1 MGVATSGVP
10 ESAPGTSVAQRNRVW
25 RTTDRGREV
34 PDSSVAPYNDLAWHD
49 FFIGTI
55 GAAAALTGL
64 LFVAISI
71 NLEQILKYPQL
82 PGRAAGTLGILVSA
96 LVVSGFA
103 LAPGQGSRTLGIEI
117 AAAGA
122 IVAVQAVWVAHGKGT
137 PGEPTSWRIEHLA
150 TLLLPSVALIVGGLN
165 LVAGERGGLYWVLAA
180 ILLAFVSA
188 SINAWVLL
196 VEIKR

>member
-1 MGVATSGVP
+1 VAS
-10 ESAPGTSVAQRNRVW
+10 
-25 RTTDRGREV
+25 
-34 PDSSVAPYNDLAWHD
+34 YNVLAWHD

-96 LVVSGFA
+96 LIVSGFA
-103 LAPGQGSRTLGIEI
+103 LAPGQGNHALGLEI
-117 AAAGA
+117 AVTGA
-122 IVAVQAVWVAHGKGT
+122 IVAVQAVWVARGKET
-137 PGEPTSWRIEHLA
+137 PDEPIVWMIEHLA
-150 TLLLPSVALIVGGLN
+150 TLLLPSIGLIVGGISLA
-165 LVAGERGGLYWVLAA
+165 AGVGGGLYWVLAA
-180 ILLAFVSA
+180 ILLGFVSA
-188 SINAWVLL
+188 AINAWVLL

>member
-1 MGVATSGVP
+1 MGGWIAIDS
-10 ESAPGTSVAQRNRVW
+10 
-25 RTTDRGREV
+25 GREV
-34 PDSSVAPYNDLAWHD
+34 QDSSVTPYSALPWHE

-82 PGRAAGTLGILVSA
+82 PGRAAATLGMLVSA

-103 LAPGQGSRTLGIEI
+103 LAPGQSIRALGIEI
-117 AAAGA
+117 ACVSAVAAA
-122 IVAVQAVWVAHGKGT
+122 QAVWVSLGKKG
-137 PGEPTSWRIEHLA
+137 PGEPASWQIEHLA
-150 TLLLPSVALIVGGLN
+150 TLLLPSSALIVGGVS
-165 LVAGERGGLYWVLAA
+165 LVVGAGGGLYWVLAG
-180 ILLAFVSA
+180 IMLTFVSA
-188 SINAWVLL
+188 SINVWVLL

>member
-1 MGVATSGVP
+1 M
-10 ESAPGTSVAQRNRVW
+10 
-25 RTTDRGREV
+25 
-34 PDSSVAPYNDLAWHD
+34 SSYSPLTWHD
-49 FFIGTI
+49 FFLGTI

-103 LAPGQGSRTLGIEI
+103 LAPGQGTRVLGTEI
-117 AAAGA
+117 SVVGA
-122 IVAVQAVWVAHGKGT
+122 IVAVQALWAVRGKGT
-137 PGEPTSWRIEHLA
+137 PGEPRSWAIEHLA
-150 TLLLPSVALIVGGLN
+150 TLLLPSVAFMVGGVSL
-165 LVAGERGGLYWVLAA
+165 LAGAGGGLYWVLAGV
-180 ILLAFVSA
+180 LLVFVSA

>member
-1 MGVATSGVP
+1 MASHDV
-10 ESAPGTSVAQRNRVW
+10 
-25 RTTDRGREV
+25 
-34 PDSSVAPYNDLAWHD
+34 LAWHD

-71 NLEQILKYPQL
+71 NLDQILKYAGL
-82 PGRAAGTLGILVSA
+82 PGRAAGTLGMLVSA

-103 LAPGQGSRTLGIEI
+103 LAPGQSGRVLGIEI
-117 AAAGA
+117 AAVGTV
-122 IVAVQAVWVAHGKGT
+122 VAVQAVWVSRVNGAT
-137 PGEPTSWRIEHLA
+137 DQRTSWRLEHVA
-150 TLLLPSVALIVGGLN
+150 TLLLPGIGLVVGGVSVAVGG
-165 LVAGERGGLYWVLAA
+165 GGGLYWVLGA

-188 SINAWVLL
+188 SVNAWVLL

>member
-1 MGVATSGVP
+1 MASY
-10 ESAPGTSVAQRNRVW
+10 SV
-25 RTTDRGREV
+25 
-34 PDSSVAPYNDLAWHD
+34 LLWHD

-82 PGRAAGTLGILVSA
+82 PGRAAATLGMLVST

-103 LAPGQGSRTLGIEI
+103 LAPGQSIRALGIEVACV
-117 AAAGA
+117 AAVA
-122 IVAVQAVWVAHGKGT
+122 AVQAVWVSLGKNT
-137 PGEPTSWRIEHLA
+137 PGEPASWRIEHLA
-150 TLLLPSVALIVGGLN
+150 TLLLPSIALIVGGVS
-165 LVAGERGGLYWVLAA
+165 LVVRAGGGFYWVMAA
-180 ILLAFVSA
+180 ILFAFVSA
-188 SINAWVLL
+188 AINAWVLL